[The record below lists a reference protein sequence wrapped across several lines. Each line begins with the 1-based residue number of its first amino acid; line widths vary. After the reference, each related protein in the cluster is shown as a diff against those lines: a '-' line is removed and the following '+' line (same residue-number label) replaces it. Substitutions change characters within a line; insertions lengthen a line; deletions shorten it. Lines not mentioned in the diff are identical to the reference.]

1 MLHRLNTKGLLDYQA
16 GALADLVRLQDKHL
30 VSLDAS
36 DMGVGKTYVGGGLI
50 RHFDEPTLVV
60 CPLSVV
66 PAWQRA
72 GEHLGVEF
80 DVLNYEKLR
89 TGKTPYVSKK
99 LVTFRTQS
107 GEVRKYNRFEWAEE
121 VKFVLFDEVHRCAGM
136 TSDQSKL
143 LVRARANGKRIHM
156 MSATPAESP
165 LKMKALGYT
174 LGLFDSPS
182 AFWRWCMAH
191 GCKKAHFGGLDFGKN
206 AEHRIAVMRSI
217 NSVLF
222 PHRGIR
228 LRISDLPHFPEV
240 ARSVDLIGL
249 PLKDAK
255 KVTALY
261 DEMKG
266 ELQAIDAKGLGEN
279 EAIRLIRQR
288 QTVEMLKVPTEIEM
302 VEDAIAQGMKV
313 VVFLNFRD
321 TVSAM
326 AARLQTNCIIWGEQ
340 SATERENNRKR
351 FQDDKSR
358 VILVVS
364 DAGGLGLD
372 LHDIH
377 GNYPVLAL
385 INPGWSA
392 TIFKQVLGRTNR
404 TGQKTK
410 AIQRIL
416 FADKTPEMKVWK
428 KLKGKVDNLDTLC
441 DAYST
446 GILELTK

>member
-1 MLHRLNTKGLLDYQA
+1 VFERLNIDGLLDHQTKP
-16 GALADLVRLQDKHL
+16 LADLVSLQSRLG

-36 DMGVGKTYVGGGLI
+36 DMGVGKTYIGGALI

-60 CPLSVV
+60 CPLSVI
-66 PAWQRA
+66 PSWQRA

-80 DVLNYEKLR
+80 DCLNYEKLR

-99 LVTFRTQS
+99 VVEYTMEDGTK
-107 GEVRKYNRFEWAEE
+107 RKYNRFEWAPE
-121 VKFVLFDEVHRCAGM
+121 VKFVLFDEAHRCNGM

-143 LVRARANGKRIHM
+143 LIRAKANGKRIHM
-156 MSATPAESP
+156 MTATPAESP
-165 LKMKALGYT
+165 LKMKALGYAT
-174 LGLFDSPS
+174 GLFNTPGT
-182 AFWRWCMAH
+182 FWSWCKAH
-191 GCKKAHFGGLDFGKN
+191 GCKKGHFGGQKFGGT
-206 AEHRIAVMRSI
+206 AAQRIAVMQAI
-217 NSVLF
+217 NAILF

-228 LRISDLPHFPEV
+228 LRISELPGFPEV
-240 ARSVDLIGL
+240 ARSVDLVGL
-249 PLKDAK
+249 PLKDQK
-255 KVTALY
+255 KITALY
-261 DEMKG
+261 EEMKG

-279 EAIRLIRQR
+279 EAIRLMRQR
-288 QTVEMLKVPTEIEM
+288 QTVEMLKVPSLLEMIE
-302 VEDAIAQGMKV
+302 DGIAQGSKV
-313 VVFLNFRD
+313 AVFVNFRD
-321 TVSAM
+321 TVSAL

-340 SATERENNRKR
+340 SAEDREENRRK
-351 FQDDKSR
+351 FQDDESR

-377 GNYPVLAL
+377 GKHPVLAL
-385 INPGWSA
+385 INPGWNA

-428 KLKGKVDNLDTLC
+428 KLKGKVDNIDTLC

-446 GILELTK
+446 GILELI